1 MARVLEKKERSL
13 GVKLSI
19 RGERCLSPK
28 CAFIRKPYR
37 PGQHGKRFRRRMSE
51 FGNQLKEKQRIKFSY
66 NLSDRQLKKVFQDAA
81 GKRDSSIEEITEAL
95 ENRLENIIMRLGF
108 AESRSIARQ
117 IVNHG
122 HILVNGRK
130 AKTGSYRLKVGDTV
144 SIKPR
149 SQKLPLFQELVG
161 KVKNQELPFWL
172 TLDKENLIGRMEALP
187 RQVEMPFDLNLVV
200 DYYSK

>member
-161 KVKNQELPFWL
+161 KVKNQELPSWL